1 MAIESGISQRKGT
14 IKLNGMLFLIDCVTG
29 KLE

>member
-1 MAIESGISQRKGT
+1 MPIESGISQRRGAM
-14 IKLNGMLFLIDCVTG
+14 KLNVVLFLTDCVTG